1 MTITE
6 LEQLEERVTALE
18 DVVFEIIRYISR
30 DSGMDNHRGK
40 GHDWLREK
48 LKEGR
53 EARETE

>member
-30 DSGMDNHRGK
+30 DSGMDNRRGK

-53 EARETE
+53 EVRGN

>member
-18 DVVFEIIRYISR
+18 DVVFEIIRYIST
-30 DSGMDNHRGK
+30 DK

-53 EARETE
+53 EARGTE